1 MDARHIDGR
10 SAEQV
15 ACDYLQAHGLQLLD
29 RNVRLRGG
37 ELDLVMREGDSLVF
51 VEVRY
56 RRRNRYGSAAES
68 VDTRKQQRLIRA
80 AHLYLQQ
87 HDPAQRFAARF
98 DVVTMQ
104 DANGDTLQWL
114 RNAFEA

>member
-1 MDARHIDGR
+1 MDARHRHGR
-10 SAEQV
+10 AAEQA
-15 ACDYLQAHGLQLLD
+15 ACDYLQAQGLQLVA

-68 VDTRKQQRLIRA
+68 VDRRKQQRLITA
-80 AHLYLQQ
+80 AHRYLQQ
-87 HDPAQRFAARF
+87 HDPAQQYAARF
-98 DVVTMQ
+98 DVVTMR
-104 DANGDTLQWL
+104 DAEGETLEWH